1 MTGHRNPPRC
11 YLQISDME
19 ACREAL
25 SSQLSN
31 VIIAQVQGFH
41 RKQLP
46 SPPAINTANLIMMSE
61 K

>member
-1 MTGHRNPPRC
+1 
-11 YLQISDME
+11 ME